1 MTRRRWAELGWAL
14 LAAGCAGPL
23 ARGPYPQLAPYEGWE
38 IRRVRLDGTRVLP
51 ADSLRAVLRT
61 RASRCRLVF
70 LPVCIPGTRIGR
82 QTNTLDR
89 ATVAADVG
97 RLQLYH
103 RDHGYYGTRVDV
115 VVDSVG
121 RRQVAV
127 TFRVQPGDRVTLQA
141 LELAGTEALGPDSLV
156 RPRLPLRV
164 GEPFRRIGFLAAADT
179 LEALLRRRGHALA
192 QVLRNYTIDTIADVA
207 RARYEAVPGPIV
219 RVGDVVVQGGERLG
233 ERTVRAQLAV
243 RPGQVLQPEALEES
257 QRNLYGLELVDV
269 ASVRLDSAALAP
281 DWWARDTV
289 AARVLVQVA
298 EGARYVASATAGF
311 GTIDC
316 LRLEGTLA
324 DRNFLGGGR
333 RLELTAGASRL
344 GVGGPTDVGLRRNL
358 CRPLQNEAFADAI
371 GYRVAADIE
380 QPRFVTRRTA
390 LGVRVY
396 GEQLVEL
403 GAYLRQSVGT
413 QVALT
418 RDLRPLGVL
427 TAGLRLENGF
437 TRANPAV
444 FCLVQSACTP
454 QDFRELERRR
464 WSNVLTMAASRDA
477 TRPVGAVLRGQQL
490 RLSAAVSP
498 GVLGS
503 DNRFLNLAG
512 EAAGYWPLGPP
523 SRMLAARVQGGVF
536 LQGELTPGPH
546 YVPPEYRFYAG
557 GPTTV
562 RGFAPNGLGPTV
574 YVDPNPTQ
582 VDGQLVPTDP
592 RGVAT
597 GGTRFLVLNAEL
609 HLPSPTLKDVTR
621 LVLFVDGGQ
630 VWAARTD
637 LASAPLRWTP
647 GAGLRVL
654 TPVGPFRVDVAYNP
668 YGRQAGP
675 LYVVAD
681 EAGTLRLITRAY
693 APGAGP
699 FLRRLRVQLGVGQ
712 AF

>member
-1 MTRRRWAELGWAL
+1 MTRRPKAALALALGL
-14 LAAGCAGPL
+14 AGCAGPL

-38 IRRVRLDGTRVLP
+38 IRRVRLEGTLVLP
-51 ADSLRAVLRT
+51 EDSLRAVLRT
-61 RASRCRLVF
+61 RPSRCRLVF
-70 LPVCIPGTRIGR
+70 LPLCVPGTRIGR
-82 QTNTLDR
+82 QIVRLER

-115 VVDSVG
+115 AVDSVG
-121 RRQVAV
+121 PRRVAV
-127 TFRVQPGDRVTLQA
+127 AFRIQPGDRVTLQA
-141 LELAGTEALGPDSLV
+141 LELVGTEGLGPDSAV
-156 RPRLPLRV
+156 RARLPLRV
-164 GEPFRRIGFLAAADT
+164 GAPFQRIGFLAAADT
-179 LEALLRRRGHALA
+179 LEALLQRQGRALA

-207 RARYEAVPGPIV
+207 RARFEAVPGPVV
-219 RVGDVVVQGGERLG
+219 RVGDIVVEGGERLG

-243 RPGQVLQPEALEES
+243 RPGQILRPEALEES
-257 QRNLYGLELVDV
+257 QRNLYALELVDF
-269 ASVRLDSAALAP
+269 ASVRLDSSALAP
-281 DWWARDTV
+281 AWWTQDTI

-298 EGARYVASATAGF
+298 EGARYVASGALGF

-316 LRLEGTLA
+316 LRLEGSLA

-333 RLELTAGASRL
+333 RLELQAGASRL

-358 CRPLQNEAFADAI
+358 CRPLQNEAFADAV
-371 GYRVAADIE
+371 GYRLAADFQ
-380 QPRFVTRRTA
+380 QPRFVARRTS
-390 LGVRVY
+390 LGVRLY

-413 QVALT
+413 QVAVT

-464 WSNVLTMAASRDA
+464 WSNVLTVAASRDA
-477 TRPVGAVLRGQQL
+477 TRPVGAVLRGHLL
-490 RLSAAVSP
+490 RLSLAASP
-498 GVLGS
+498 GLLGS
-503 DNRFLNLAG
+503 DHRFANVAG
-512 EAAGYWPLGPP
+512 EAAGFWPLGRP
-523 SRMLAARVQGGVF
+523 SRMLAARLQGGVF
-536 LQGELTPGPH
+536 LQGELVPGPR

-574 YVDPNPTQ
+574 YVDPDPEA

-597 GGTRFLVLNAEL
+597 GGTRFVVVNAEL
-609 HLPSPTLKDVTR
+609 HLPSPVLSDLTR
-621 LVLFVDGGQ
+621 LVLFLDGGQ

-647 GAGLRVL
+647 GVGLRVL
-654 TPVGPFRVDVAYNP
+654 TPVGPFRVDVAYNG

-675 LYVVAD
+675 LYVVVD
-681 EAGTLRLITRAY
+681 EAGTLQLVTRAY
-693 APGAGP
+693 APGLGP